1 MQEIGRSNNKRVQL
15 TVGVL
20 SIGFPNFKFKIAEE
34 YLKKTLEHLVQDGVE
49 LICNGRT
56 LVTEEEINAEADR
69 LASEG
74 VDLLVVQ
81 NGTYSHG
88 TCMMHIITTF
98 RDTPILLWGFTE
110 PIVEGFI
117 GLPLNSLCGL
127 NMFGSFLHKVGKT
140 YSYVYGDVEDVKVYE
155 KVQLTIVALKV
166 KKQLK
171 QSRFCVIGGRAPGF
185 YLSSVDEIR
194 LRHEVGPEIV
204 HYSLASL
211 LRDMEKLPEEEV
223 IKERRNMD
231 GEVFLVTSTG
241 MMMER
246 TARIYLALNE
256 FRKKYN
262 IDGFA
267 IKCWPEFQELAN
279 CSVCGVV
286 SRLNNEG
293 IMTSCEGDVT
303 GLLSMYIQY
312 LITNK
317 NCFFAD
323 LVNINPNGTVKAWH
337 CGSAPLSLARNFN
350 STKYTEHPTIRQGMG
365 IAVDFKM
372 MLGPVLML
380 KVKEET
386 KGYKI
391 FMAKGEAVEEDRVV
405 DANQTDIR
413 FEVGSEAFLDEVMKH
428 GIEHHYAVVYSDIRE
443 ELKELSR
450 WMDFKVVQ
458 I

>member
-1 MQEIGRSNNKRVQL
+1 MQEIGRNIDKRVPL
-15 TVGVL
+15 LVGVL
-20 SIGFPNFKFKIAEE
+20 SIGFPNFKYKIAEE
-34 YLKKTLEHLVQDGVE
+34 YLKKTLERMEQKGVE
-49 LICNGRT
+49 LLCGKRT

-69 LASEG
+69 LASAG

-110 PIVEGFI
+110 PLIEGFT

-140 YSYVYGDVEDVKVYE
+140 YSYVYGDVDDAKVYE
-155 KVQLTIVALKV
+155 KVRLTFVALQV

-171 QSRFCVIGGRAPGF
+171 QSKFCVIGGRAPGF
-185 YLSSVDEIR
+185 YLSSADEIR

-211 LRDMEKLPEEEV
+211 LSDMEKLPEEEV
-223 IKERRNMD
+223 REEKRKMD

-241 MMMER
+241 KMMER
-246 TARIYLALNE
+246 TARIYLAVKG
-256 FRKKYN
+256 FQKKHN

-286 SRLNNEG
+286 SRLNNDG
-293 IMTSCEGDVT
+293 TMTSCEGDVT

-312 LITNK
+312 LVTNK

-337 CGSAPLSLARNFN
+337 CGPAPLSLTRDFA

-365 IAVDFKM
+365 IALDFKM

-380 KVKEET
+380 KMKEET
-386 KGYKI
+386 KGYTV

-413 FEVGSEAFLDEVMKH
+413 FEVGAEAFLDAVMQH
-428 GIEHHYAVVYSDIRE
+428 GIEHHYAVVYADIRE
-443 ELKELSR
+443 ELKELSK
-450 WMDFKVVQ
+450 WMDFNVVQ
-458 I
+458 P